1 MVMISDYMN
10 DVEYKNPFSYL
21 KPWELNPYEK
31 ANGKNIY
38 ITKRYYTS
46 KVTGERYVQNY
57 QVRKKDKGSFGT
69 YKDNRVAELVRDLLV
84 DCDWS
89 RDKYPMIREFA
100 EYTIKLIDNCWRCK
114 V

>member
-1 MVMISDYMN
+1 MVMISDYIN
-10 DVEYKNPFSYL
+10 DMSFDNPYADL
-21 KPWELNPYEK
+21 KPWQRNPYEK

-38 ITKRYYTS
+38 NKRYYTS

-84 DCDWS
+84 DCDW
-89 RDKYPMIREFA
+89 DKGKYPMIRRFA
-100 EYTIKLIDNCWRCK
+100 EYTIKLIDNCWRCNL
-114 V
+114 